1 MSNEIDKGGLGSMV
15 FDMKRYSCYA
25 KRCLGYLL
33 ILLFFGCAAHF
44 DESAID
50 QDFKAVKLEY
60 LSEVD
65 IRMQNPIF
73 YSQGDCIYALDSKG
87 FSLSKFQVTDNL
99 DWEVAKFLQLP
110 EGKGP
115 GEFISPGSIC
125 ADNLNRVIVVDN
137 NLSRVTLFDKD
148 LNFEDT
154 FYINYEGTIGTGD
167 GMVDCTEDNNL
178 ILSYVHYAKP
188 DKDMLVYDY
197 DNGKIVKKMGRDVLV
212 DPDKLASYLSVVG
225 NFYYVDGD
233 VFRITLAPRLYIY
246 KSSGKVI
253 PIEINRYLKRYN
265 IHLVKPGISGVKD
278 NVVKSVKGQ
287 KGVQE
292 YGLIR
297 YLNGEGVFL
306 VIADYDDHRFLFFK
320 LDKKGNFS
328 EKYVIRNELI
338 SEEQYNKVF
347 WYDENA
353 IALYDRN
360 STKIKLFRLM
370 IE

>member
-1 MSNEIDKGGLGSMV
+1 MV
-15 FDMKRYSCYA
+15 FGMKRYSCYA

-50 QDFKAVKLEY
+50 KDFKVVKLEF
-60 LSEVD
+60 LNEVD
-65 IRMQNPIF
+65 IHMQNPIF
-73 YSQGDCIYALDSKG
+73 YSQGECIYALDSKG

-99 DWEVAKFLQLP
+99 DWEVAKSLQLL

-125 ADNLNRVIVVDN
+125 TDNLNRVIVVDN

-178 ILSYVHYAKP
+178 LLSYVHYAKP

-212 DPDKLASYLSVVG
+212 DPDKLA
-225 NFYYVDGD
+225 
-233 VFRITLAPRLYIY
+233 
-246 KSSGKVI
+246 
-253 PIEINRYLKRYN
+253 
-265 IHLVKPGISGVKD
+265 PGIL
-278 NVVKSVKGQ
+278 Q
-287 KGVQE
+287 
-292 YGLIR
+292 
-297 YLNGEGVFL
+297 
-306 VIADYDDHRFLFFK
+306 RFTVRPGSHLH
-320 LDKKGNFS
+320 
-328 EKYVIRNELI
+328 
-338 SEEQYNKVF
+338 
-347 WYDENA
+347 
-353 IALYDRN
+353 
-360 STKIKLFRLM
+360 
-370 IE
+370 